1 MASLI
6 VTAEAES
13 PVTPVDWKAVK
24 AVAYVL
30 DSITAF
36 PAVVVR
42 PLTVTVTSVVSVPS
56 KAVLS
61 RVMVSLSTYPEPGFN
76 RVTVIAP
83 FASVTTLNVAPV
95 PEPVDDACSTSAKVV
110 LSILPA
116 VFPTPVAPSIAA
128 APDVL
133 GANTTGSVV
142 TASIVLNSAAVREG
156 RLL

>member
-6 VTAEAES
+6 VTAEAER

-30 DSITAF
+30 DSITTF

-42 PLTVTVTSVVSVPS
+42 PLTLTVMAFVALVPVPD
-56 KAVLS
+56 VLKPEAT

-76 RVTVIAP
+76 KVTVAEPSAP
-83 FASVTTLNVAPV
+83 VTTLNVAPV

-110 LSILPA
+110 LSSL
-116 VFPTPVAPSIAA
+116 
-128 APDVL
+128 
-133 GANTTGSVV
+133 
-142 TASIVLNSAAVREG
+142 
-156 RLL
+156 